1 MTLLDLLNSTI
12 PIIIVDDYRT
22 YPYLINN
29 NNSVELLD
37 ERGYGAYIL
46 PNQEVVLDANGMML
60 FEVGDNE
67 PLYFHLLVTK
77 PLTNEMIL
85 LCAVGIEPEDL

>member
-1 MTLLDLLNSTI
+1 MTLVDLLNSTL
-12 PIIIVDDYRT
+12 PVIIADDYRM
-22 YPYLINN
+22 YQYLINS
-29 NNSVELLD
+29 NSVELLD
-37 ERGYGAYIL
+37 ENDNGAYIL

-60 FEVGDNE
+60 FEVEDNE

-85 LCAVGIEPEDL
+85 LCAVGIEPKNL

>member
-29 NNSVELLD
+29 NSIELLD
-37 ERGYGAYIL
+37 EYGDSAYIL

-60 FEVGDNE
+60 FEVEDNE

-85 LCAVGIEPEDL
+85 LCAVGIEPENL